1 MPVIQKPPVEK
12 RLNMRTVSWGD
23 FTWVDIVDPAEDIKK
38 YLSENYK
45 FHPLDI
51 EDCFERR
58 MMPKADEYQDYLF
71 VVFQVPVYDKSTR
84 ISTPRQWEAFIGDK
98 YLITLH
104 PGAVLAH
111 DELRRE
117 CEANEDVRKDYLDNG
132 AGYLLYRILDRTLD
146 AYFPVLDKI
155 ITLLDG
161 LEDNVFDEEVEAAK
175 EIGTLR
181 RDIVTQRRVMVPGR
195 AQLVEL
201 ESKLKRFSK
210 VDLSVYWGDLMD
222 HMNKITETL
231 DEYKEI
237 IEVYKD
243 ADFVLSS
250 YRANRSI
257 RMLTVMMAVA
267 IPFLFAAGVYWLS
280 RTIPGGVSWVELAV
294 LVLALLL
301 VAGGIFIFLKRRRFI

>member
-1 MPVIQKPPVEK
+1 MAVTQKIPVEK
-12 RLNMRTVSWGD
+12 RMNMRTASWGD
-23 FTWVDIVDPAEDIKK
+23 FTWVDIADPAEDVKK
-38 YLSENYK
+38 YLAENYK

-58 MMPKADEYQDYLF
+58 MMPKSDEYADYLF
-71 VVFQVPVYDKSTR
+71 VVFQVPVYDKATR
-84 ISTPRQWEAFIGDK
+84 ISTPRQWEAFVGDK

-111 DELRRE
+111 EELLRE
-117 CEANEDVRKDYLDNG
+117 CEASEDVRKDYLG
-132 AGYLLYRILDRTLD
+132 SGSGFLLYRILDRTLD
-146 AYFPVLDKI
+146 AYFPVLDKLI
-155 ITLLDG
+155 SLLDG

-195 AQLVEL
+195 TQLAEL
-201 ESKLKRFSK
+201 ENKLKRFCK

-250 YRANRSI
+250 YRANRAI
-257 RMLTVMMAVA
+257 RMLSVMMAVA
-267 IPFLFAAGVYWLS
+267 IPFLFAAGIYWLYRS
-280 RTIPGGVSWVELAV
+280 APGGVSW
-294 LVLALLL
+294 LVIVIL
-301 VAGGIFIFLKRRRFI
+301 VAVVVAVICAILFFLKRKRLI